1 MSRLTTVFFV
11 MSLFPLAMPLAAP
24 EPRSLMGE
32 IPTIDYCN
40 LIHNPNTYREK
51 VIRIN
56 AKYRIGA
63 KWSNLYSPY
72 CGGPGEIW
80 VNFDETY
87 FNESFQPCQK
97 SNIAEKVKFK
107 GFDQIFDVV
116 LVGKFYGSGEP
127 NYGNNRSK
135 FMFVVGCVEQATV
148 VESSETTVPTV
159 SYCDLVQN
167 ASRYNQRVVR
177 VQGVYSSGFEAS
189 YLRGSE
195 CKNELTWVEFD
206 ELYKTCTSKQVDEA
220 LDNLMPLSKPQSL
233 MESKHAS
240 VVFLGYFEVSPT
252 YRLVNDYPRDGFGH
266 RGGYKNQFTVKCL
279 EQAAALP
286 AK

>member
-1 MSRLTTVFFV
+1 

-40 LIHNPNTYREK
+40 LIHNPNAYREQ
-51 VIRIN
+51 VIRIH

-63 KWSNLYSPY
+63 KWSDLYSPY
-72 CGGPGEIW
+72 CGGPSEIW

-87 FNESFQPCQK
+87 FSESFQPCQK

-127 NYGNNRSK
+127 NYGNNRSR

-148 VESSETTVPTV
+148 VESSETKVPTV
-159 SYCDLVQN
+159 GLCDLVQN
-167 ASRYNQRVVR
+167 ASSYNGRVVR

-195 CKNELTWVEFD
+195 CEKELTWVEFD
-206 ELYKTCTSKQVDEA
+206 ELYKTCTSKEVDDA
-220 LDNLMPLSKPQSL
+220 LDNLMRLSNPESL
-233 MESKHAS
+233 TERKTAS

-266 RGGYKNQFTVKCL
+266 LGEYKNQFTVKCL
-279 EQAAALP
+279 EQAAGLP

>member
-11 MSLFPLAMPLAAP
+11 ISLFPLAIPLAAP
-24 EPRSLMGE
+24 EPRSLIGE

-40 LIHNPNTYREK
+40 LIHNPNAYREK
-51 VIRIN
+51 VIRVH

-63 KWSNLYSPY
+63 KWSNLYSPN

-97 SNIAEKVKFK
+97 SNIAEKLKFK
-107 GFDQIFDVV
+107 GFDQVFDVV

-127 NYGNNRSK
+127 NYGNNRSG

-148 VESSETTVPTV
+148 VESSETKVPTV

-167 ASRYNQRVVR
+167 ASRYNERVVR
-177 VQGVYSSGFEAS
+177 VQGEYSSGFEAS
-189 YLRGSE
+189 YLGGSE
-195 CKNELTWVEFD
+195 CKQETTWVAFD
-206 ELYKTCTSKQVDEA
+206 ELYKTCTSKEVDQT
-220 LDNLMPLSKPQSL
+220 LDNLMRLSNPESL
-233 MESKHAS
+233 RERKRAN
-240 VVFLGYFEVSPT
+240 VVFLGYFEVSPA

-266 RGGYKNQFTVKCL
+266 LGAYKNQFTVKCL

-286 AK
+286 DK